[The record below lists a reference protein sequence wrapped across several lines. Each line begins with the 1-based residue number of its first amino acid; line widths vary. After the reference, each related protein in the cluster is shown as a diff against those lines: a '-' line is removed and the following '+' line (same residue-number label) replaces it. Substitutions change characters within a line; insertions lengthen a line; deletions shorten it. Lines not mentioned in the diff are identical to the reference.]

1 MLIGTPYSSEQV
13 EALEKIILDLPQ
25 NDFLHTGLSQ
35 DGFNAHRAAKKMLLW
50 MIARSDGLK
59 EQFAVDTWIS
69 DKPYVSTA
77 REICMREAFNLV
89 RDFINSGPL
98 TSRHAF
104 ELHRRGMGNMPFEA
118 SVDAYYRKRPKI
130 NYDILEIGYFP
141 DPHEERRIKK
151 LTDMDLRAVARMP
164 VPPRYKITPLLLEP

>member
-1 MLIGTPYSSEQV
+1 MTIQLYTSEQV
-13 EALEKIILDLPQ
+13 EALEKILLDLPQ
-25 NDFLHTGLSQ
+25 NDLFHTGASK

-50 MIARSDGLK
+50 MIRRSDGLK

-69 DKPYVSTA
+69 DKPYVRTA
-77 REICMREAFNLV
+77 HELCMREAGFLV
-89 RDFINSGPL
+89 KDFINQGPH

-104 ELHRRGMGNMPFEA
+104 ELHRRGLGNLPFETK
-118 SVDAYYRKRPKI
+118 VDAFYRKRPLI

-151 LTDMDLRAVARMP
+151 LTDMDLHEVGSMP
-164 VPPRYKITPLLLEP
+164 VEEKATPLPLEL